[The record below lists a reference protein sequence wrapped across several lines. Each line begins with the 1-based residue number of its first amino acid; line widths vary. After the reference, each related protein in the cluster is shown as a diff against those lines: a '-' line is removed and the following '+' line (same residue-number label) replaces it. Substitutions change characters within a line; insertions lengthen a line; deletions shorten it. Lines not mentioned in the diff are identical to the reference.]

1 MTHSKRFL
9 LVGAEG
15 FHNHNIGGNNETF
28 ETVKEM
34 VHYVNHLNL
43 RADFLDVYDQEKKI
57 TFDLAEVA

>member
-15 FHNHNIGGNNETF
+15 FHNHNIGGNNEAF

-34 VHYVNHLNL
+34 VHYVQYMNL
-43 RADFLDVYDQEKKI
+43 RTEYLDVYDKEEKV
-57 TFDLAEVA
+57 TFDLADVA